1 MIKIKE
7 PQTKE
12 EFESYYDLRWR
23 NMRKP
28 WNQPP
33 GSEKDELEDQ
43 SIHLMACDGKKLLGV
58 GRAHFSSPQEAQIRF
73 VAVEEQYRRTGIG
86 SKLVEELEKR
96 IIQQG
101 GKKIVLDSRKN
112 AVSFYE
118 EHDYEIVA
126 KSHTLYDTIEHFKMT
141 KDLQTDGLAP

>member
-12 EFESYYDLRWR
+12 EFDSYYDLRWR
-23 NMRKP
+23 IMRKP

-33 GSEKDELEDQ
+33 GSEKDEFEDQ
-43 SIHLMACDGKKLLGV
+43 SIHLMAYEGEQLLGV
-58 GRAHFSSPQEAQIRF
+58 ARAHFASPQEAQIRF
-73 VAVEEQYRRTGIG
+73 VAVEEHSRRTGIG
-86 SKLVEELEKR
+86 SKLIEELEKR

-141 KDLQTDGLAP
+141 KDLQPDGMTP